1 LGKNKKG
8 SRVKV
13 AILGGLI
20 GGAMGLLLAPKR
32 GQELRQDI
40 AGQANK
46 VGEKA
51 IEIKDQAQ
59 ITWQNIED
67 KTSVTI
73 NTGKSWLQKGK
84 RLVSNLKTLI
94 SEIRQGALTKN
105 N

>member
-1 LGKNKKG
+1 MGKNKKDNK
-8 SRVKV
+8 VKV

-20 GGAMGLLLAPKR
+20 GGVMGLLLAPKS

-46 VGEKA
+46 AGDKA
-51 IEIKDQAQ
+51 IEIKDKAQ

-67 KTSVTI
+67 KTFVTI
-73 NTGKSWLQKGK
+73 NTGKSWVQKGK
-84 RLVSNLKTLI
+84 RLASNLKTMI